1 MDNPADLG
9 PATEAV
15 IQELI
20 AVDGYASRDDVLRA
34 GVEALH
40 NFGWKHEL
48 VDFDKLEPDE
58 AAWLRERI
66 AEADADPDGGIPAEE
81 VFRELR
87 ERYENW
93 K

>member
-1 MDNPADLG
+1 MDIIPDLG
-9 PATEAV
+9 SVTESV

-20 AVDGYASRDDVLRA
+20 AVDGYASRDEVLRA
-34 GVEALH
+34 GVEVLH
-40 NFGWKHEL
+40 NFGWKDEV
-48 VDFDKLEPDE
+48 VDFDKLEPEE

-66 AEADADPDGGIPAEE
+66 AEADANPNGGIPAEE
-81 VFRELR
+81 VFRDLR